1 MSLSMFPFLGL
12 MFLYIKYI
20 KKKRGNSRGVSFF
33 CVFFLGG
40 GGGLD
45 SKIKVKMHKKNSEA
59 GSPIG

>member
-20 KKKRGNSRGVSFF
+20 KKNGVTAEESRFF
-33 CVFFLGG
+33 VFFFLGG